1 MYDVVVIGAGP
12 GGYVAA
18 IRAAQNGLKTA
29 VIDERALPG
38 GTCLQVGC
46 IPSKALLQTSYEFYR
61 LKEKGQELGIEC
73 GMLSFNWNV
82 MQKRKEIVVEGLIR
96 NVADLLKGHQ
106 VDYKVGRAT
115 FVDQNTIETGGEKIN
130 GRYFII
136 ATGSE
141 PISLP
146 FLPFDEKEILS
157 SAGALALKKIP
168 EKMVVIGGGVIG
180 VELASVYAR
189 LGAQVTVVEMLD
201 RLCPSLDAALS
212 RALLSNLKKQGI
224 EFHLSTKVTGYT
236 QNKVQIKEGELAAD
250 AILVAIG
257 RRPATASLK
266 LAKAGVELERGFIA
280 VNRSFQTT
288 NPNVY
293 AIGDVIEGPMLAHRA
308 SEEGIAVADLLACR
322 SAHVD
327 YIAIPNVVYTH
338 PEVASVGLTEQQAKD
353 ASFIV
358 ASGISSFKG
367 NPRARAADEA
377 EGMVKIVGDKGSG
390 KLLGLHIIGPQASE
404 LIAEGVIALT
414 KRATLQEIALAPH
427 AHPTLS
433 EAIKEAALAAIGR
446 PLHQPR

>member
-1 MYDVVVIGAGP
+1 MYDVVIIGAGP

-18 IRAAQNGLKTA
+18 VRAAQNGLKTA
-29 VIDERALPG
+29 VIDERVLPG

-61 LKEKGQELGIEC
+61 LKEKGKELGIEC
-73 GMLSFNWNV
+73 GTPSFNWDV
-82 MQKRKEIVVEGLIR
+82 MQKRKESVVDGL
-96 NVADLLKGHQ
+96 VKSVSSLLKGHQ
-106 VDYKVGRAT
+106 VDYKIGRAT
-115 FVDQNTIETGGEKIN
+115 FINASTLKVGEERISS
-130 GRYFII
+130 RYFVI

-157 SAGALALKKIP
+157 STGALALKSVP
-168 EKMVVIGGGVIG
+168 GKMVVIGGGVIG

-189 LGAQVTVVEMLD
+189 LGTHVTVVETLD
-201 RLCPSLDAALS
+201 RLCPSLDTALS
-212 RALLSNLKKQGI
+212 RALLSSLKKQGI

-236 QNKVQIKEGELAAD
+236 KNKVQIEGGELAAD
-250 AILVAIG
+250 VVLVAVG
-257 RRPATASLK
+257 RRPVTASLE
-266 LAKAGVELERGFIA
+266 LEKAGVELKKGFVV

-288 NPNVY
+288 NPRVY

-308 SEEGIAVADLLACR
+308 SEEGIAVADILAGR

-338 PEVASVGLTEQQAKD
+338 PEVASVGLTEQQAKE
-353 ASFIV
+353 ASFNLAV
-358 ASGISSFKG
+358 GISSFKG
-367 NPRARAADEA
+367 NPRARTADEA
-377 EGMVKIVGDKGSG
+377 EGMVKIIGDKESG

-404 LIAEGVIALT
+404 LIAEGVVAIT
-414 KRATLQEIALAPH
+414 KRATLQEIAFAPH

-433 EAIKEAALAAIGR
+433 EAIKEAALAAIGQS
-446 PLHQPR
+446 LHQ